1 MCVLLIETKIF
12 HIDKSISVCTVCE
25 RRALSKFTT
34 LAYCPQPYTAIDCT
48 LPQSRLLALS
58 CSLYCS
64 LFLTVNVLRFA
75 TNLVSSA
82 SQCILKLN
90 CNLKQRI

>member
-34 LAYCPQPYTAIDCT
+34 LAYCPQPYTDNDCT
-48 LPQSRLLALS
+48 LPQSRSLALS
-58 CSLYCS
+58 LSFAL
-64 LFLTVNVLRFA
+64 LFALFNCERVEIRDESCF
-75 TNLVSSA
+75 
-82 SQCILKLN
+82 QCVAVHFEIKL
-90 CNLKQRI
+90 